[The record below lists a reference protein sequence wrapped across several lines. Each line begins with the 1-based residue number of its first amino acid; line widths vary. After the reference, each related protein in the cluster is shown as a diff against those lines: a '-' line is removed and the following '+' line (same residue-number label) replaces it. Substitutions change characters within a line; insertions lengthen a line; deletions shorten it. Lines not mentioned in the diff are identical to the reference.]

1 LLARAKGG
9 SYGAAVSGLRV
20 RGPLFRLKGVPPV
33 SLAKLA
39 VPALILLAAGGCSR
53 TGEIAE
59 GGITAVRSACP
70 HIGVPAGTG
79 DVTLFNPANSR
90 EASAIDVTAVLTNVQ
105 STCDETGPQILAN
118 VTFDVLARRNQP
130 GPARDVT
137 LPYFITVV
145 RGGTNVT
152 AKRVGQVT
160 VRFAEGQIRAQA
172 SGQGNASIDRT
183 AATLPEEVRQRLT
196 EKRKAGDQAAAMDPL
211 ADPAIRSAV
220 LSSTFETLVGFQLT
234 EDQLKYNVTR

>member
-1 LLARAKGG
+1 M
-9 SYGAAVSGLRV
+9 
-20 RGPLFRLKGVPPV
+20 

-39 VPALILLAAGGCSR
+39 VPIMILLAAGGCSR
-53 TGEIAE
+53 TGEITE
-59 GGITAVRSACP
+59 GGISAVRSACP
-70 HIGVPAGTG
+70 HVGVPAGTG
-79 DVTLFNPANSR
+79 DVTLFNPATSR
-90 EASAIDVTAVLTNVQ
+90 EATAIDVTAVLTNLQ
-105 STCDETGPQILAN
+105 STCDETGPQIQTNL
-118 VTFDVLARRNQP
+118 TFDILARRNQP

-145 RGGTNVT
+145 RCGTSVT

-160 VRFAEGQIRAQA
+160 VRFAEGQIRAQTT
-172 SGQGNASIDRT
+172 GQATASIDRA
-183 AATLPEEVRQRLT
+183 AATLPEEVRKRLT

-220 LSSTFETLVGFQLT
+220 LSSTFEALVGFQLT

>member
-1 LLARAKGG
+1 
-9 SYGAAVSGLRV
+9 
-20 RGPLFRLKGVPPV
+20 
-33 SLAKLA
+33 
-39 VPALILLAAGGCSR
+39 
-53 TGEIAE
+53 
-59 GGITAVRSACP
+59 VRSACP

-105 STCDETGPQILAN
+105 STCDETGPQIMAN
-118 VTFDVLARRNQP
+118 VSFDVLARRNQP

-160 VRFAEGQIRAQA
+160 VRFAEGQIRAQT
-172 SGQGNASIDRT
+172 SGQANASIDRT

-211 ADPAIRSAV
+211 ADPTIRSAV
-220 LSSTFETLVGFQLT
+220 LASTFEALVGFQLT